1 MAGTDNFLENAIDL
15 WAVRVL
21 NNPSFLWKRF
31 YSQGGKMKSSTKKV
45 SLLAVASLL
54 ALGLNSTSAQGAGVT
69 IGMSSP
75 SLADAG
81 QQVIL
86 AGVQTWAKKQG
97 WELIEKN
104 ANSVAK
110 DQATQIEALIAQ
122 KVSAIVMVPVDAA
135 AICPTVAKAA
145 EAGIPIFSIDRLPDG
160 CVVGATVQ
168 ANNYLAGQDSGKAM
182 VKLLT
187 KKFGKAKGSVLEIQ
201 GDMSSITAQDRGNGF
216 DDVIKKYPNIKLI
229 KKPTKWSADEF
240 SKATRDV
247 ASTKAIDGIYMHSDC
262 VGSVVVTTALKQINK
277 LFKRGNAKHI
287 FLAGVDGCKDTMK
300 VFRDG
305 YFDATSSQPLP
316 DFGVITV
323 LIKKVLAGEAITP
336 GAFSETGASG
346 PIAGAIV
353 KGAAGPLLQLKTIP
367 VTPENVDNAAL
378 WGNA

>member
-1 MAGTDNFLENAIDL
+1 MKKKTNKLAVLVAMAL
-15 WAVRVL
+15 
-21 NNPSFLWKRF
+21 
-31 YSQGGKMKSSTKKV
+31 V
-45 SLLAVASLL
+45 SL
-54 ALGLNSTSAQGAGVT
+54 GLTTTGSSVAQGAGVV
-69 IGMSSP
+69 IGYSAP

-81 QQVIL
+81 QQIIL
-86 AGVQTWAKKQG
+86 AGVQTWTKKQG
-97 WELIEKN
+97 WELVEKN
-104 ANSVAK
+104 ANGVAK

-145 EAGIPIFSIDRLPDG
+145 AAGIPLFSIDRLPDG
-160 CVVGATVQ
+160 CAVGATVQ

-187 KKFGKAKGSVLEIQ
+187 KKYGKAKGTVLEIQ

-247 ASTKAIDGIYMHSDC
+247 ASAKAIDGIYMHSDC
-262 VGSVVVTTALKQINK
+262 VGSVVVTAALKQINK
-277 LFKRGNAKHI
+277 LYKRGNAKHI

-316 DFGVITV
+316 DFGVINV
-323 LIKKVLAGEAITP
+323 LIKKVLAGEAISL
-336 GAFSETGASG
+336 GKFAETGASG
-346 PIAGAIV
+346 PIVGAIV
-353 KGAAGPLLQLKTIP
+353 KAAAGPLLQLATIP
-367 VTPENVDNAAL
+367 VTPENVDNPAL